1 MKKQSRRRL
10 PWVLMALGAAMA
22 LAGLGMLS
30 RTAGSALQYCVAA
43 PDPGEKGESY
53 RKLNATRRKLGEGMK
68 DALAWTAA
76 GGAASSVSVSA
87 GGKSA
92 EAALWAMGE
101 GWLEVYPRF
110 LQQGRRIG
118 ESELEEGA
126 RVVMLDDGLAFQL
139 FGEELP
145 PEAKVTL
152 NEAEYQVVGTV
163 RHAGSLLGGRGV
175 GDAQRYDMYMPLL
188 AAGGAEFPLEAVTLS
203 AQPTGNGAGAAQLF
217 EEAAGQWRSGGELVN
232 LKKEA
237 MRRTILP
244 RIMLLI
250 AGLYAIVGLFR
261 RMTDLA
267 ARRIEAFKADLSQS
281 YFKAL
286 IPRLLGLIGLILLG
300 YGALIALTWGLMVF
314 SAQPLYVFTEWV
326 PENIVDWS
334 SISKV
339 FWSLTADAA
348 RLVRVGTRELRV
360 VEFWGGLARWGT
372 ALFLLGGALRG
383 RKAGGSH
390 R

>member
-1 MKKQSRRRL
+1 MKRGKRRRL
-10 PWVLMALGAAMA
+10 PIVLMALGACIA
-22 LAGLGMLS
+22 LAALGMLS
-30 RTAGSALQYCVAA
+30 RTPGVLQYCATA
-43 PDPGEKGESY
+43 PAPGEKGESY
-53 RKLNATRRKLGEGMK
+53 RKLNDDARKLDASMK
-68 DALAWTAA
+68 DALAWVAA

-92 EAALWAMGE
+92 EAALWAVGE

-110 LQQGRRIG
+110 LTQGRRIG
-118 ESELEEGA
+118 ESELQSGA
-126 RVVMLDDGLAFQL
+126 RVAMLDADLAFQL

-145 PEAKVTL
+145 ENAAVKLDDV
-152 NEAEYQVVGTV
+152 EFRVVGAV
-163 RHAGSLLGGRGV
+163 RHAGSTFGGRGV
-175 GDAQRYDMYMPLL
+175 GDAQRYDIYIPLL

-286 IPRLLGLIGLILLG
+286 IPQLLGLIGLILLG
-300 YGALIALTWGLMVF
+300 YGALIGLTYLLLVF

-326 PENIVDWS
+326 PENIVEWS

-372 ALFLLGGALRG
+372 ALFLLGAALRG
-383 RKAGGSH
+383 RKAE
-390 R
+390 